1 MAALAFLLFHFV
13 VKWAQGRFLF
23 TTGSEYMLL
32 GVLVGPAVV
41 DLIDEQSLRQLSPL
55 MSLAIGW
62 VGLLYGASLNPQK
75 LLGDTSGS
83 MMVSIVASV
92 GTFGLVFG
100 VAWVALA
107 HPWLGA
113 GEDRLM
119 GALVLGVAAMATAP
133 VIIQLVK
140 VRFRAEGELTSTLVQ
155 SSRLAEFLAI
165 AAFGAIFAA
174 FRQEAEIP
182 WRDTPITRPEWY
194 VISVGLGLLLGGLF
208 RFFLK
213 DEQDADKQ
221 FLSLVG
227 IIVFSSGAAHY
238 LELSPLLIN
247 MALGFSMLFN
257 ARDASSQALLE
268 VLERTRGPMY
278 IVLLIFAGAMWR
290 PVALPIFVFAL
301 AYALLRGG
309 SRLAAGWFSALTA
322 GPSVRRDIGRGMLG
336 QGEVA
341 VAMALNFQLVY
352 SDSPVSALVVTAVL
366 ASVLLNE
373 LWSARLLKGLL
384 IDAGDIRAEGYPE
397 PEVLAEGG

>member
-1 MAALAFLLFHFV
+1 M

-32 GVLVGPAVV
+32 GVIVGPAAL
-41 DLIDEQSLRQLSPL
+41 DLIDGESLRQLSPL

-62 VGLLYGASLNPQK
+62 VGLLYGASLDPQR
-75 LLGDTSGS
+75 LLADRSGS
-83 MMVSIVASV
+83 MMVSIIASL
-92 GTFGLVFG
+92 GTFGMVFG
-100 VAWVALA
+100 VSWVALA
-107 HPWLGA
+107 HPWLGV

-119 GALVLGVAAMATAP
+119 GALVLGTAAMATAP
-133 VIIQLVK
+133 VIIQLVQK
-140 VRFRAEGELTSTLVQ
+140 RFDASGELTRTLIQ
-155 SSRLAEFLAI
+155 SARLAEFLAI
-165 AAFGAIFAA
+165 AAFGGLFAV
-174 FRQEAEIP
+174 FREEAAIP
-182 WRDTPITRPEWY
+182 WRDTPITQPEWY
-194 VISVGLGLLLGGLF
+194 LISVGLGVLLGGLF

-213 DEQDADKQ
+213 DEDDADKQ

-238 LELSPLLIN
+238 LELSPLLVN

-257 ARDASSQALLE
+257 ARDGSSQALLV

-278 IVLLIFAGAMWR
+278 IVLLIFAGAMWK
-290 PVALPIFVFAL
+290 PVAVPVLVFAV

-341 VAMALNFQLVY
+341 VAMALNFELVY
-352 SDSPVSALVVTAVL
+352 PDHPVCALVVTSVL

-384 IDAGDIRAEGYPE
+384 IDSGDIRAEGYPE
-397 PEVLAEGG
+397 PEPLAEGG